1 MFHIVNNAPGTASPI
16 PGLLAPFAFNA
27 PGTVVISLA
36 FAAAGGL
43 LAGFIGGTVF
53 KRIREKKGILV
64 KEIIAETTEAVESEE
79 ALEPSV

>member
-1 MFHIVNNAPGTASPI
+1 MLVLYEP
-16 PGLLAPFAFNA
+16 LLALEIEPF
-27 PGTVVISLA
+27 TVFMSILLMIAIMVG